1 MQNNHVI
8 TYETTINASLEK
20 VWEALT
26 NPDIVKKYFFGSE
39 LESTYE
45 VGTPIYFRGD
55 WEGKSYE
62 DKGIIKEYTANKSL
76 TYSYLSNW
84 SELPDEEDN
93 YLMVRYEISPAP
105 IGTKLLITQSN
116 YDAEK
121 AAHSLQN
128 WEGIIG
134 EMKRLIE

>member
-1 MQNNHVI
+1 MRSDHII
-8 TYETTINASLEK
+8 TYETIINAPIEK
-20 VWEALT
+20 VWDALI
-26 NPDIVKKYFFGSE
+26 NPEIVKIYFFGSE

-45 VGTPIYFRGD
+45 VGSPIYFIGD
-55 WEGKSYE
+55 WEGKPYE

-84 SELPDEEDN
+84 SDLPDEESN
-93 YLMVRYEISPAP
+93 YLMVRYEVSPAP
-105 IGTKLLITQSN
+105 IGTQLTITQSN

-121 AAHSLQN
+121 AAHSLNN
-128 WEGIIG
+128 WEGIIL